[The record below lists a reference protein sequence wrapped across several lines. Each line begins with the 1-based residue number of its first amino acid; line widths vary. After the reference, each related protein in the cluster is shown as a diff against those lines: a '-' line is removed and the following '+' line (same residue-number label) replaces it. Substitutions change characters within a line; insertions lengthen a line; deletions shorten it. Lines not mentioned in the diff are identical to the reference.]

1 MKLLKIGI
9 SGVRG
14 IVGDSITPKLVMDF
28 AAAFGTYVN
37 SKPVLLGRDTR
48 ISGPMLQAAC
58 LASLL
63 STGCDV
69 LDLDICPT
77 PILQYAVKKLK
88 AKGGISITAGHNDI
102 QWNALAFINQDG
114 TYLNPYQG
122 AEVLDTY
129 HLGRFKKVS
138 TDGLGEARRV
148 KGRAKGS
155 PLARSL
161 YRRASTAEVD
171 PWAEPGAP
179 AAVENYADEY
189 FAGLRAFLDAETI
202 GKARL
207 KVVIDACNGA
217 GAYFL
222 EGLARALGFELI
234 PVNNEPNGFFPHD
247 PEPRPRNAQQV
258 VAIMKVVGA
267 DIGFLLNSDVS
278 RVSGVTETGESLSE
292 EFTFPLVANEY
303 LKDHRGPVVA
313 NLSTSRM
320 IEDVARDRGCPLVR
334 TKVGQSFAVHA
345 LLQEEAVLAGEGSGG
360 VAIADF
366 QPAFDS
372 FLTMGFILQ
381 TMARRGQKISR
392 LVAELPRYHIVK
404 EKIYCPPTKVHS
416 VVSEVK
422 KIFRRHEID
431 TSDGIRVEDKTG
443 WVQVRTSGTEPMIRI
458 IAEDQNKAKA
468 RARADEVIRF
478 IDVLIQ

>member
-28 AAAFGTYVN
+28 ASAFGTYVN
-37 SKPVLLGRDTR
+37 SRPVLLGRDTR

-88 AKGGISITAGHNDI
+88 AKGGISITAGHNNI

-129 HLGRFKKVS
+129 HLGRFKKAS

-148 KGRAKGS
+148 EKC
-155 PLARSL
+155 
-161 YRRASTAEVD
+161 
-171 PWAEPGAP
+171 
-179 AAVENYADEY
+179 ADEY
-189 FAGLRAFLDAETI
+189 FDGLRAFLDAEAI

-381 TMARRGQKISR
+381 TMAKRGQKISR

-422 KIFRRHEID
+422 KFFRRHEID
-431 TSDGIRVEDKTG
+431 ASDGIRVEDKTG

-468 RARADEVIRF
+468 RERADEVIRF